1 MPETLRYFGSAVN
14 PLPLAPL
21 IGSLKN
27 QVTSLAGQY
36 HKLGRTIWDPGF
48 TVLDPDAEPTLNN
61 MGFRRIWSA

>member
-36 HKLGRTIWDPGF
+36 GIP
-48 TVLDPDAEPTLNN
+48 VLRCWIPMRSRP
-61 MGFRRIWSA
+61 